1 MSQPVPRAPGPWQ
14 QWGLIEPDVG
24 SVVACQLTL
33 SPGQW
38 LEQLSS
44 RLLTLDTTFQLL
56 WVCDA
61 LPAFP
66 DHSSVLLGFSPEIGA
81 SVHAGNVKNGNAFQE
96 DIAQV
101 HLNAIALQS
110 GEKADHGGAMHGHR
124 ASKRV

>member
-1 MSQPVPRAPGPWQ
+1 MSQPFPRAPGPWQ
-14 QWGLIEPDVG
+14 LWGLINADVG

-44 RLLTLDTTFQLL
+44 CLLTLDTAFQLL

-61 LPAFP
+61 LTAFP
-66 DHSSVLLGFSPEIGA
+66 DHSPVLLGFSPEIGA
-81 SVHAGNVKNGNAFQE
+81 SIHAGNVKNGNAFQE

-101 HLNAIALQS
+101 HLDSITLRSREKGDHS
-110 GEKADHGGAMHGHR
+110 GDMRGHQT
-124 ASKRV
+124 SKKV